1 MGSHEPIHLV
11 EIVAVLLD
19 DDIAALLAI
28 KKPVAD
34 WLFACRVTLANRQPA
49 AYPRRADGYDSAQ
62 LARFHDLISLPVIGA
77 VALLKVHRDAPGWI
91 GCLGRGDHAAH
102 AGRVYTRRL
111 FHEDVLARFHR
122 LLEMLRM
129 QVWRRGDVDRIHIA
143 GPHVVDIL

>member
-1 MGSHEPIHLV
+1 MTVLRRDIIRIRSNSGPPPPPAVSHCLYWMGSHEPIHHV

-62 LARFHDLISLPVIGA
+62 LARFHDLITLPVIRA
-77 VALLKVHRDAPGWI
+77 VALLKVHRDPPTLI
-91 GCLGRGDHAAH
+91 RCLSP
-102 AGRVYTRRL
+102 TS
-111 FHEDVLARFHR
+111 
-122 LLEMLRM
+122 
-129 QVWRRGDVDRIHIA
+129 
-143 GPHVVDIL
+143 PPPPP